1 MLLIKPLLA
10 FRPNKMDL
18 IFASKTFAAGL
29 LALFTAFELNLAYPI
44 WAIGTVFVIANPY
57 SGMTSSKSIY
67 RILGTLIGAVVSVIA
82 TPALI
87 NTPWL
92 FTVFLAAWVGWCLYL
107 SLLDRTPRSYVFM
120 LAGYTTVIIAYNAVY
135 YIDTVSIFDMAVGR
149 FLEITV
155 GVVCSAIVTTTVF
168 PMHIGPAVKVRVNQT
183 FQDTQEIFDSIL
195 LAEPH
200 EKRYAQS
207 LGSLARDIADIHV
220 MAVHLSYEKST
231 LKGMT
236 KPLQEMLHQM
246 TMLLS
251 NLVAMSERMSQ
262 LELFNHDGR
271 FQESI
276 RLLHAH
282 IHAFMRD
289 YREIQESDLNQLPAE
304 FDADFDQ
311 LMQPAAQDQRI
322 ILAGLKMD
330 IRHFIQNI
338 RAIKLIWQRINLG
351 DAALPESVTALTVNY
366 PNLHR
371 DHGVAVRGGL
381 SAFFIIMIATGF
393 WILSGWKAGF
403 MLAEMAAISACIL
416 TSLDNPV
423 PALKMFIR
431 ANIYA
436 AFAVFIYAY
445 GIFPQ
450 VTAFWQLGLV
460 LAPFVMYCL
469 TLFLHPPLVGIGLPL
484 LMGTVMGLNF
494 QNRFS
499 LDQIMFFDA
508 SIGTVIGPII
518 SVYIIHL
525 VRAMSPEMAVQ
536 RILSL
541 HYKAI
546 RQALYI
552 PYGVP
557 FRMHLR
563 NMLDRIGILNSKAV
577 QSESLQRDINRAL
590 IEASAA
596 VDLARLQ
603 ELMQKLAAQ
612 RDVAVSIEDL
622 IQLLDEY
629 FRKKELMHPEPQ
641 LKDQVLAKIASIQ
654 QQSAALDDAETAER
668 LQISLNNI
676 QSSLCHVPRIDGHH
690 QLKTSV
696 ESDMQAAGA
705 QHG

>member
-10 FRPNKMDL
+10 FRPNKMDW

-29 LALFTAFELNLAYPI
+29 LALYVAFELNLAYPI

-67 RILGTLIGAVVSVIA
+67 RVLGTLIGAIVSVIA
-82 TPALI
+82 TPALM

-92 FTVFLAAWVGWCLYL
+92 FTLFLAAWVGWCLYL

-168 PMHIGPAVKVRVNQT
+168 PMHIGPAVKVQVNKT
-183 FQDTQEIFDSIL
+183 FQDTQKIFNQIL
-195 LAEPH
+195 LE
-200 EKRYAQS
+200 EKHQNDYAQS
-207 LGSLARDIADIHV
+207 LGNLARDIADIHV

-251 NLVAMSERMSQ
+251 NLVAMSERMNQLSQ
-262 LELFNHDGR
+262 CSKDER
-271 FQESI
+271 FQHKI
-276 RLLHAH
+276 MLLHEH
-282 IHAFMRD
+282 IYAFIKD
-289 YREIQESDLNQLPAE
+289 YREIQESDLNLLPAE
-304 FDADFDQ
+304 FDADFEALIQ
-311 LMQPAAQDQRI
+311 SAAQDQRTV
-322 ILAGLKMD
+322 LAGLKMD

-338 RAIKLIWQRINLG
+338 RAIKLIWQRINHG
-351 DAALPESVTALTVNY
+351 DASLPEAVTPLTTNY

-371 DHGVAVRGGL
+371 DHGVAVRGGI
-381 SAFFIIMIATGF
+381 SAFFIILIATGF

-403 MLAEMAAISACIL
+403 MMAEMAAISACIL

-436 AFAVFIYAY
+436 AVAVFIYAY
-445 GIFPQ
+445 GIFPH
-450 VTAFWQLGLV
+450 VTEFWQLGLV

-469 TLFLHPPLVGIGLPL
+469 MLFLHPPLVGIGLPL
-484 LMGTVMGLNF
+484 LMGTVMGLNL
-494 QNRFS
+494 QNRFN

-518 SVYIIHL
+518 SVYVIHL
-525 VRAMSPEMAVQ
+525 VRAMSPEITVQ

-552 PYGVP
+552 PYGVA
-557 FRMHLR
+557 FRIHLSS
-563 NMLDRIGILNSKAV
+563 MLDRIGILNSKAV
-577 QSESLQRDINRAL
+577 QSESLKHKINLAL

-596 VDLARLQ
+596 VDLTRLQ
-603 ELMQKLAAQ
+603 ELMQKLPEQAGALEQ
-612 RDVAVSIEDL
+612 LETL
-622 IQLLDEY
+622 MQLLDDY
-629 FRKKELMHPEPQ
+629 FRAKELQQPEHTLQ
-641 LKDQVLAKIASIQ
+641 ADILQAIALLM
-654 QQSAALDDAETAER
+654 QQSSELENAELAQR
-668 LQISLNNI
+668 LRISLNNI
-676 QSSLCHVPRIDGHH
+676 RSSLCHAPADVSEPACV
-690 QLKTSV
+690 T
-696 ESDMQAAGA
+696 AGV